1 MKEIEGK
8 ARKTAYVDVPMHLFW
23 AAVGVAGLAYIFF
36 TRDSLPTHL
45 LFFGTVIF
53 AIPTGGLIGI
63 VLNRFS

>member
-23 AAVGVAGLAYIFF
+23 IAVSAAGLIFVF
-36 TRDSLPTHL
+36 VIRDQLSPGILFGGTLAFGIPGGML
-45 LFFGTVIF
+45 L
-53 AIPTGGLIGI
+53 GI